1 MTLYEKQ
8 KENVVIASEKSCATL
23 GMQNMSFLKSDEEKK
38 NSEDSK
44 AQELAPA
51 GDETEPGVMVGNCD
65 LEVKLEE
72 VSADAYPK
80 LDEKVVSIIPE
91 KREDAILDSSK
102 EEDARLHEQPEVQ
115 ACVHNSITPL
125 ENPQPSGDD
134 LPVSVEEVIPPSNS
148 MVKQWADRNV
158 EETMPDTKCGSFVL
172 SEVSPKACEVEML
185 ESIESGSVNLSRIH
199 HSPDNTH

>member
-8 KENVVIASEKSCATL
+8 KENVMITSGKNSASL
-23 GMQNMSFLKSDEEKK
+23 GMQNSSFLKSDEEKQ

-44 AQELAPA
+44 AQELASA
-51 GDETEPGVMVGNCD
+51 GDETQPVGMVGNCD
-65 LEVKLEE
+65 VEVKMEE
-72 VSADAYPK
+72 VSSDKTVASNV
-80 LDEKVVSIIPE
+80 EKQE
-91 KREDAILDSSK
+91 EAME

-115 ACVHNSITPL
+115 ACVQNSIMPL
-125 ENPQPSGDD
+125 ESPEPSADD
-134 LPVSVEEVIPPSNS
+134 LPVSVEEVMPPSNS

-158 EETMPDTKCGSFVL
+158 EETMPDTKCGSLVL